1 MKVFLS
7 IVVNCIMITL
17 LIQCRAVKSTTQLKT
32 KEEKGGNQEIQAK
45 HESNA
50 LRQDTFFLYCDDLS
64 GYLDN
69 KRKSIIAY
77 NNSMLDYCLREKAF
91 LGDTASLRQIA
102 ELITLMNHPF
112 ETFNQK
118 LRGEKIFKV
127 VLDRL
132 HNFEF
137 VNDSNGELSYSTYY
151 NSYSRILV
159 DMIESIDGV
168 SVSEYKHRYYNEKMK
183 NSKIT
188 LDFVSR
194 EYIQTSAK
202 VTWDIYKEAYDKG
215 LIKLKDFGQK

>member
-1 MKVFLS
+1 MKTIFNILINIFYLILIIQCSSSKKILDNTVTPDTIDQSEASGSGSAKSVFL
-7 IVVNCIMITL
+7 IFCG
-17 LIQCRAVKSTTQLKT
+17 K
-32 KEEKGGNQEIQAK
+32 
-45 HESNA
+45 
-50 LRQDTFFLYCDDLS
+50 DTAY
-64 GYLDN
+64 YNIADN
-69 KRKSIIAY
+69 SLNP
-77 NNSMLDYCLREKAF
+77 NNTRIYYCLNEKAF
-91 LGDTASLRQIA
+91 QGDTASIGQA
-102 ELITLMNHPF
+102 KMLINNNPYSLGYFKKP
-112 ETFNQK
+112 
-118 LRGEKIFKV
+118 RGHILFKA